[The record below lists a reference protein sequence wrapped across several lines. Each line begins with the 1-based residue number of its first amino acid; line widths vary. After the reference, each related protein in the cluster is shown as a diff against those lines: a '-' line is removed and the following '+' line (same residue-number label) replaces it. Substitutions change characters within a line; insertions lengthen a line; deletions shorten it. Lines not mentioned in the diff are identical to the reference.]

1 MSASTLPMPAQAL
14 PLPGQVRS
22 RINAID
28 YHTPKKHITTARRPE
43 DVSFQPLIWPWSF
56 WRQSMSI
63 RLRQYLIDAYVG
75 HGEYNARRMKRDFSI
90 QIDDQDDNDVLADFC
105 NMFVTVGKRNTFE
118 IEISGNFPITKDISD
133 LAEIYGGFADA
144 QSGRMVMRLSP
155 ANIEALNDL
164 SLKIRA
170 TAQRGYEVDNPGW
183 ERISARTIS
192 SLRRFVRVI
201 KEYQKL
207 RRASMI

>member
-1 MSASTLPMPAQAL
+1 MPLQAL
-14 PLPGQVRS
+14 PVPGYIRS

-28 YHTPKKHITTARRPE
+28 YSSPKNHITTARRPE
-43 DVSFQPLIWPWSF
+43 DEIFQPLIWPWSF

-75 HGEYNARRMKRDFSI
+75 HGEFSARRIKRDYSI

-105 NMFVTVGKRNTFE
+105 NIFVTVGKRNTFE
-118 IEISGNFPITKDISD
+118 IELSGTFPVTKEISD
-133 LAEIYGGFADA
+133 LAEIYGGFADVR
-144 QSGRMVMRLSP
+144 SGRMVLRLSP
-155 ANIEALNDL
+155 ANIEVLNDL
-164 SLKIRA
+164 ALKIRA
-170 TAQRGYEVDNPGW
+170 TAQRGYEVDNPTW
-183 ERISARTIS
+183 ERISARAIS